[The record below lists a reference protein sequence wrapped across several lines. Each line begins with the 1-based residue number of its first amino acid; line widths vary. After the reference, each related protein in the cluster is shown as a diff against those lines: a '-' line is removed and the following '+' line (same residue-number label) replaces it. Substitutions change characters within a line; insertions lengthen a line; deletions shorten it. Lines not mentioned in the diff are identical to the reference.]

1 MTSEIFIDG
10 EAGTTGLVI
19 KELLA
24 ERSDL
29 SFISLND
36 RERKNATARKTALNA
51 CRLAVLCLPDEAAR
65 EAINLIDNPNVKVI
79 DTSTAHR
86 VSPKWVYGFPE
97 MTSGQAELIKKAKRV
112 ANPGCYPT
120 GAISLLRPLI
130 ENAIIPPS
138 YPITIN
144 AVSGYSGGGRPLIE
158 RFEAVTNDPPPIY
171 FYGTT
176 LSHKHLPEMQE
187 YIGLDNPP
195 IFIPSVARYKQGM
208 IVQVPIY
215 LSKNLG
221 VFSSPQKIHNTLS
234 QHYDGS
240 EFIIVNPLDIAKGSV
255 EISPEKHNH
264 SNMLEIN
271 VFSNEAETQCLLTA
285 TFDNLGKG
293 ASRAAIQSISLMLD
307 L

>member
-19 KELLA
+19 RELLA

-120 GAISLLRPLI
+120 GAISLVRPLI
-130 ENAIIPPS
+130 ENSIIPPS

-158 RFEAVTNDPPPIY
+158 RFEAVTNDPPPFY

-176 LSHKHLPEMQE
+176 LSHKHLPEMQK

-215 LSKNLG
+215 LNKNLG
-221 VFSSPQKIHNTLS
+221 VVSSVHKIHDTLS
-234 QHYDGS
+234 KHYDGS
-240 EFIIVNPLDIAKGSV
+240 EFIIVNPLDTAQGSV
-255 EISPEKHNH
+255 EVSPEKHNH

-271 VFSNEAETQCLLTA
+271 VFSNKAETQCLLTA

>member
-19 KELLA
+19 RELLA
-24 ERSDL
+24 ERPDL
-29 SFISLND
+29 SFISLD
-36 RERKNATARKTALNA
+36 DSERKNETARKNALNS
-51 CRLAVLCLPDEAAR
+51 CKLAVLCLPDEAAR
-65 EAINLIDNPNVKVI
+65 EAITLIENPNLKVI

-86 VSPKWVYGFPE
+86 VSPEWVYGFPE
-97 MTSGQAELIKKAKRV
+97 MTNGQTELIKKATRV
-112 ANPGCYPT
+112 SNPGCYPT
-120 GAISLLRPLI
+120 GAISLIRPLI
-130 ENAIIPPS
+130 ENSVIPSS

-144 AVSGYSGGGRPLIE
+144 AVSGYSGGGRSLIE
-158 RFEAVTNDPPPIY
+158 RFEAAINDAPPIY

-176 LSHKHLPEMQE
+176 LSHKHLPEMQK

-195 IFIPSVARYKQGM
+195 IFVPSVAKYKQGM

-215 LSKNLG
+215 LSKDLG
-221 VFSSPQKIHNTLS
+221 VVSSPQEIHNILS

-240 EFIIVNPLDIAKGSV
+240 EFIIVNPLDTTQGLV

-264 SNMLEIN
+264 TNLLEIN
-271 VFSNEAETQCLLTA
+271 VFSNKAQTQCLLTA

>member
-19 KELLA
+19 RELLA
-24 ERSDL
+24 ERPDL
-29 SFISLND
+29 SLISLND
-36 RERKNATARKTALNA
+36 SERKNETARKTALNS
-51 CRLAVLCLPDEAAR
+51 CKLAVLCLPDDAAR
-65 EAINLIDNPNVKVI
+65 EAITLIENPNLKVI

-86 VSPKWVYGFPE
+86 VSPEWVYGFPE
-97 MTSGQAELIKKAKRV
+97 MTNGQAELIKKATRV
-112 ANPGCYPT
+112 SNPGCYPT
-120 GAISLLRPLI
+120 GAISLIRPLI
-130 ENAIIPPS
+130 ENSIIPNS

-144 AVSGYSGGGRPLIE
+144 AVSGYSGGGKSLIE
-158 RFEAVTNDPPPIY
+158 RFETVTNKAPPIY

-176 LSHKHLPEMQE
+176 LSHKHLPEMQK
-187 YIGLDNPP
+187 YIGLKNPP
-195 IFIPSVARYKQGM
+195 IFVPSVARYKQGM
-208 IVQVPIY
+208 IVQVPIH

-221 VFSSPQKIHNTLS
+221 VVGSPQKIHDTLS

-240 EFIIVNPLDIAKGSV
+240 KFITVNPLDTAQGLV

-271 VFSNEAETQCLLTA
+271 VFSNKAATQCLLSA